1 MGSREKLRA
10 IVDSKAFQAFIIAVI
25 LINAVVIGAETFPLS
40 ASVMSILVVIDGI
53 CIAIY
58 TVEAILK
65 IAAYRTRYFT
75 DPWNIFDFVILI
87 LCLLPASML
96 PIPVQVARVL
106 RITRALRVFRL
117 VSALRPLR
125 ILVDG
130 IVRAIPGVLWTV
142 VLLLIVYYVFAI
154 IGTVM
159 FGSTFPDWFGNIGD
173 SFYTLFQVMTLES
186 WSMGISRPVMEVF
199 PWAWAYFVPF
209 VIVSA
214 FVMANVVVGIIV
226 GTMDEARE
234 ALEEEGDRARAAK
247 DSSREVSPEASCEAS
262 SEVSVVIPAATLGA
276 ASELEEELAKL
287 KAQIAVVES
296 LIEKQK
302 EE

>member
-1 MGSREKLRA
+1 MRA

-40 ASVMSILVVIDGI
+40 ASVMSVLVVIDGI